1 MATDA
6 KGLVTVDSTGD
17 LQSVTG
23 TAVGAS
29 HGLDV
34 NVISGSITPVGTQDV
49 NIVTPIGQKAM
60 AASVPV
66 VVASNQSAIPI
77 SGSVS
82 VSNFPATQ
90 PVSAVSLP
98 LPTGA
103 ATETTL
109 SAVNIKLP
117 AALGQTTMSASLAV
131 VVASDQSAVPISGSV
146 SVSNF
151 PATQPVSGTVA
162 ATQSGTWNI
171 NNVSG
176 TVSLPTGAS
185 TETTLAAASAKLPA
199 TLGQKVM
206 TASLAVVVASDQSA
220 VPVSGSVSATQ
231 SGTWTVQPGNT
242 ANTTAWKVDGSAVT
256 QPISASALPLPSG
269 AATSGNQ
276 STIIT
281 SLSSIDAGIPAG
293 LGQTTMSASMP
304 VTIASDQS
312 QVGVNFSSS
321 SFLATQASIATSA
334 TQVLASPLANRR
346 SISVANT
353 DASNRVWIG
362 TSNGVLTT
370 TGYVVE
376 PKTTLSLPFNASVTS
391 IYMIAS
397 TAAVTVCLM
406 ELT

>member
-6 KGLVTVDSTGD
+6 KGLVTVDSSGD

-23 TAVGAS
+23 TDVS
-29 HGLDV
+29 TKHGLDV
-34 NVISGSITPVGTQDV
+34 NIIAGSFTPTGTQDV
-49 NIVTPIGQKAM
+49 NIITPIGQKAM
-60 AASVPV
+60 AASIPV
-66 VVASNQSAIPI
+66 VIASNQSAVPI

-90 PVSAVSLP
+90 PISAVSLP

-109 SAVNIKLP
+109 SAVNTKLP
-117 AALGQTTMSASLAV
+117 AALGQTTMAACLAV
-131 VVASDQSAVPISGSV
+131 VLASDQSAVPISGSV

-171 NNVSG
+171 NNLSG
-176 TVSLPTGAS
+176 TVSLPTGAA
-185 TETTLAAASAKLPA
+185 TETTLSAASAKLPA
-199 TLGQKVM
+199 TLGQKAM
-206 TASLAVVVASDQSA
+206 AASLAVVLASDQSA
-220 VPVSGSVSATQ
+220 VSVSAAQ
-231 SGTWTVQPGNT
+231 SGTWNVTNVSGTV
-242 ANTTAWKVDGSAVT
+242 S
-256 QPISASALPLPSG
+256 LPTG

-321 SFLATQASIATSA
+321 SFLATQTPIATTA

-346 SISVANT
+346 SISIANL

-397 TAAVTVCLM
+397 TASVTVCLM